1 MPPQSATATATA
13 TELDK
18 PESLRVESER
28 RLGQFKRRRRRV
40 ALCCFT
46 GSEANMRRGRRG
58 KRRRKEGELVKQQK
72 TELKIS
78 IKE

>member
-1 MPPQSATATATA
+1 
-13 TELDK
+13 
-18 PESLRVESER
+18 
-28 RLGQFKRRRRRV
+28 
-40 ALCCFT
+40 
-46 GSEANMRRGRRG
+46 MRRGRRG

>member
-1 MPPQSATATATA
+1 M
-13 TELDK
+13 
-18 PESLRVESER
+18 
-28 RLGQFKRRRRRV
+28 
-40 ALCCFT
+40 CCFT